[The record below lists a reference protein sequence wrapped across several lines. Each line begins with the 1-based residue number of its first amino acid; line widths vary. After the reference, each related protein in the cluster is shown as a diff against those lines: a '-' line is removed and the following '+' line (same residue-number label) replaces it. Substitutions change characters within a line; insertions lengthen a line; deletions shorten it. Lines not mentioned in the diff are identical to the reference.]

1 MPVKMSLMKTPGEN
15 TPADAKSDRL
25 FESGEAVI
33 ETTLDDL
40 EQIRWALSLT
50 PEERLAVLQD
60 FVDTFWTP
68 AHG

>member
-1 MPVKMSLMKTPGEN
+1 MKAPGDN
-15 TPADAKSDRL
+15 TPAEAMSGPP
-25 FESGEAVI
+25 FETGEKANSPPS
-33 ETTLDDL
+33 EDL

-68 AHG
+68 AHS

>member
-1 MPVKMSLMKTPGEN
+1 MPVKLAAVKALGVNTGEQAA
-15 TPADAKSDRL
+15 P
-25 FESGEAVI
+25 EPPY
-33 ETTLDDL
+33 ETGDTANSPPFDDV

>member
-1 MPVKMSLMKTPGEN
+1 MTAPGES
-15 TPADAKSDRL
+15 TPAEAIRDPL
-25 FESGEAVI
+25 FESGENGNTHPS
-33 ETTLDDL
+33 EDL

-68 AHG
+68 VHG